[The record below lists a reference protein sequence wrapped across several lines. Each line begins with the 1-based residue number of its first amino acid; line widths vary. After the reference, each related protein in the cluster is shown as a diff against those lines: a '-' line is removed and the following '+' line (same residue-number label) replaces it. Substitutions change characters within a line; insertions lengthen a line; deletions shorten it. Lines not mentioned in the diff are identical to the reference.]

1 MEVSMRIDALK
12 ASAVDWFLST
22 IMPQMSIV
30 EQAYACLKIWQNAD
44 KLMGVFVDEIQKS
57 GLMKDGDFD
66 ADTALREIVDG
77 MMFKFRDYIPVKI
90 GESEYRTRKENI
102 REIFENAK
110 HL

>member
-1 MEVSMRIDALK
+1 M
-12 ASAVDWFLST
+12 DWFLAT
-22 IMPQMSIV
+22 ILPQMSIG

-44 KLMGVFVDEIQKS
+44 KLMGVFVDEIEKS

-77 MMFKFRDYIPVKI
+77 MMFKFRDYIPVKT
-90 GESEYRTRKENI
+90 GESEFRIRKENI

-110 HL
+110 RV